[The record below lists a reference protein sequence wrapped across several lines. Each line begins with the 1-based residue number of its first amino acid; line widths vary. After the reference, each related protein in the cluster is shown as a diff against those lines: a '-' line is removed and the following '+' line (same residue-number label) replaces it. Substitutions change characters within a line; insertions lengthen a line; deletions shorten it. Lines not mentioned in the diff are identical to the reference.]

1 MKLGVVV
8 QRYGADI
15 NGGAELHARYIAERL
30 ARTHD
35 VEVLT
40 TCARDY
46 VTWRNEYPAGEERV
60 GPVGVRRFEVSRER
74 DPDEFGRRSLDV
86 FEKPHSLKDELEWLD
101 AEGPTSPGLIAH
113 IERHASSFDYVF
125 FFSYR
130 YHHAY
135 HGVRAA
141 AGRAIL
147 VPTAERDPAIGLGIF
162 GPIFR
167 GVRALMY
174 NSHEERAMIH
184 AASGN
189 ESVPGVV
196 VGVGSEIPQAA
207 SAGRFRRTYDIR
219 GPYVLYVGRIDE
231 NKGCREL
238 FQFYQQYLFNTR
250 RPLQLVL
257 AGKALLPIPD
267 HPLVRHVGF
276 ISDQD
281 KFDAIAGCEALIMPS
296 FYESLS
302 MVAIEAWAMGKPVLA
317 NARCDVL
324 QGQCLRSN
332 AGLFYADYPEFAETL
347 HVLTT
352 NRGLAQALGENGRA
366 YYRDNYAWPVIDA
379 RYDAMLEQL
388 RRAPAP
394 APAIEPLPGW
404 LARNRGTRPPARE
417 VLAGIPEGPVVPDAA
432 QATPARERTG
442 ESAGPPRG
450 GRRGP
455 HRRRPG
461 GPRPAS
467 RQGR

>member
-1 MKLGVVV
+1 MKLGIVV

-30 ARTHD
+30 ARKHD

-46 VTWRNEYPAGEERV
+46 VTWRNEYPAGEERI
-60 GPVGVRRFEVSRER
+60 GPVRVRRFEVSRER
-74 DPDEFGRRSLDV
+74 DPDEFGRRSFGV
-86 FEKPHSLKDELEWLD
+86 FETEHSIEDELAWLD
-101 AEGPTSPGLIAH
+101 SEGPTSPSLIAH
-113 IERHASSFDYVF
+113 IEANASAYDYLY

-130 YHHAY
+130 YHHSY
-135 HGVRAA
+135 HGIRAA

-162 GPIFR
+162 PPVFR
-167 GVRALMY
+167 GVRAIMY

-184 AASGN
+184 AVSGN
-189 ESVPGVV
+189 EAVPGVV
-196 VGVGSEIPQAA
+196 VGVGSEIPATA
-207 SAGRFRRTYDIR
+207 VAERFRRAHDVR

-238 FQFYQQYLFNTR
+238 FQFFQQYLFNVR

-276 ISDQD
+276 ISDQE
-281 KFDAIAGCEALIMPS
+281 KFDALAGCEALIMPS

-332 AGLFYADYPEFAETL
+332 AGLFYGDYPEFAETL

-352 NRGLAQALGENGRA
+352 NRPLAQALGENGRT
-366 YYRDNYAWPVIDA
+366 YYRENYAWPVIDA
-379 RYDAMLEQL
+379 KYDAVLAQL
-388 RRAPAP
+388 QQSPAV
-394 APAIEPLPGW
+394 ADALEPLPGW
-404 LARNRGTRPPARE
+404 LARHRGSMPAARE
-417 VLAGIPEGPVVPDAA
+417 VLARLPEGPVP
-432 QATPARERTG
+432 TPGSAERASTG
-442 ESAGPPRG
+442 ASAGPPRD

-455 HRRRPG
+455 RRRRSG
-461 GPRPAS
+461 RPAAA

>member
-30 ARTHD
+30 ARKHD

-46 VTWRNEYPAGEERV
+46 VTWRNELPAGEERV
-60 GPVGVRRFEVSRER
+60 GPVRVRRFAVSRER
-74 DPDEFGRRSLDV
+74 DPDEFGRRSFDV
-86 FEKPHSLKDELEWLD
+86 FEREHSLKDELAWLD
-101 AEGPTSPGLIAH
+101 AEGPTSPALTSY
-113 IERHASSFDYVF
+113 IESNASSFDYLF

-130 YHHAY
+130 YYHSY

-141 AGRAIL
+141 ADRAIL
-147 VPTAERDPAIGLGIF
+147 VPTAERDPAIGLAIF
-162 GPIFR
+162 PPVFR
-167 GVRALMY
+167 GVRAIMY
-174 NSHEERAMIH
+174 NSHEERAMIR

-189 ESVPGVV
+189 DAVPGVV
-196 VGVGSEIPQAA
+196 VGVGSEIPP
-207 SAGRFRRTYDIR
+207 SAVAERFRRTYDIR
-219 GPYVLYVGRIDE
+219 GPFVLYVGRIDE

-238 FQFYQQYLFNTR
+238 FQFFQQYLFTLR

-257 AGKALLPIPD
+257 AGKALLPIPE
-267 HPLVRHVGF
+267 HPLIRHVGF

-281 KFDAIAGCEALIMPS
+281 KFDALAGCEALIMPS

-347 HVLTT
+347 HVITT
-352 NRGLAQALGENGRA
+352 NGSLARALGENGRA
-366 YYRDNYAWPVIDA
+366 YYRDHYAWPVIDA
-379 RYDAMLEQL
+379 KYDAMLEQL
-388 RRAPAP
+388 AQSAVRPQP
-394 APAIEPLPGW
+394 IEPIPGW
-404 LARNRGTRPPARE
+404 IARHRGTLPPASE
-417 VLAGIPEGPVVPDAA
+417 VLAGLPAGPAP
-432 QATPARERTG
+432 REVSPTRTRPG
-442 ESAGPPRG
+442 ASAGPPRG
-450 GRRGP
+450 GRRG
-455 HRRRPG
+455 RRRRDDGRRAHP
-461 GPRPAS
+461 

>member
-1 MKLGVVV
+1 MRLGVVV

-30 ARTHD
+30 ARKHE

-40 TCARDY
+40 TCAHDY
-46 VTWRNEYPAGEERV
+46 VTWRNEYPAGEERL
-60 GPVGVRRFEVSRER
+60 GPVRVRRFEVSRER
-74 DPDEFGRRSLDV
+74 DPDEFGRKSFAV
-86 FEKPHSLKDELEWLD
+86 FETPHSITDELAWLD
-101 AEGPTSPGLIAH
+101 AEGPTSPALVAH
-113 IERHASSFDYVF
+113 IERHASSYDYLY

-141 AGRAIL
+141 ADRAIL

-162 GPIFR
+162 PPIFR
-167 GVRALMY
+167 GVRGIMY

-184 AASGN
+184 AVAGN
-189 ESVPGVV
+189 EAVPGVV
-196 VGVGSEIPQAA
+196 VGVGSEIPQDAVA
-207 SAGRFRRTYDIR
+207 ERFRRTYDIR
-219 GPYVLYVGRIDE
+219 GPFVLYVGRIDE

-238 FQFYQQYLFNTR
+238 FQFFQQYLFNQR

-281 KFDAIAGCEALIMPS
+281 KYDALAGCEALIMPS
-296 FYESLS
+296 FFESLS
-302 MVAIEAWAMGKPVLA
+302 MVAIEAWALGKPVLA

-347 HVLTT
+347 HILTS
-352 NRGLAQALGENGRA
+352 NRSLSHALGENGRT
-366 YYRDNYAWPVIDA
+366 YFRDNYAWPVIDA
-379 RYDAMLEQL
+379 KYDAMLQQL
-388 RRAPAP
+388 RDAPATP
-394 APAIEPLPGW
+394 GAIEALPGW
-404 LARNRGTRPPARE
+404 IARHRGTMPPGRE
-417 VLAGIPEGPVVPDAA
+417 VLDALPAGPAPRPAATGARTRPE
-432 QATPARERTG
+432 
-442 ESAGPPRG
+442 GPPRG
-450 GRRGP
+450 ARRGMR
-455 HRRRPG
+455 HRRSGRPVTT
-461 GPRPAS
+461 

>member
-46 VTWRNEYPAGEERV
+46 VTWRNELPPGEERI
-60 GPVGVRRFEVSRER
+60 GPVRVRRFEVSRER
-74 DPDEFGRRSLDV
+74 DADDFGRRSFDV
-86 FEKPHSLKDELEWLD
+86 FETPHSLKDELAWLD
-101 AEGPTSPGLIAH
+101 AEGPTSPSLVAH
-113 IERHASSFDYVF
+113 IERHAAAYDFLF

-130 YHHAY
+130 YHHSY
-135 HGVRAA
+135 HGIRAA
-141 AGRAIL
+141 AGKAIL
-147 VPTAERDPAIGLGIF
+147 VPTAERDPAIGLAIF
-162 GPIFR
+162 PPVFR

-174 NSHEERAMIH
+174 NSHEERAMIQ

-189 ESVPGVV
+189 EAVPGVV
-196 VGVGSEIPQAA
+196 VGVGSEIPPAGSV
-207 SAGRFRRTYDIR
+207 SAERFRRTYDIR
-219 GPYVLYVGRIDE
+219 GPFVLYVGRIDE

-238 FQFYQQYLFNTR
+238 FQFFQQFQFTLR

-267 HPLVRHVGF
+267 SPLIRHVGF

-281 KFDAIAGCEALIMPS
+281 KFDALAACEALVMPS

-352 NRGLAQALGENGRA
+352 NRGLAAALGAHGRS
-366 YYRDNYAWPVIDA
+366 YYLANYAWPVID
-379 RYDAMLEQL
+379 RKYDDMLERL
-388 RRAPAP
+388 RTAGPVQTTL
-394 APAIEPLPGW
+394 EPLPGW
-404 LARNRGTRPPARE
+404 LARQRGTVPPANE
-417 VLAGIPEGPVVPDAA
+417 VLAGLPSGAARPTDSASQNRALSPAAARGP
-432 QATPARERTG
+432 RRG
-442 ESAGPPRG
+442 SRGRHSGPP
-450 GRRGP
+450 
-455 HRRRPG
+455 
-461 GPRPAS
+461 AN